1 MKRKLS
7 LIIMMVFLLNIVPST
22 TITKIF
28 KLVKEVN
35 ALTVVNNLTREDI
48 IKNNSLI
55 DLSGA
60 INNIGI
66 NLKEV
71 SGSNDTK
78 FSSTFIVPS
87 TTSIGDVNITI
98 KNLTNNNGVF
108 YDSYIE
114 KNVFSKIAS
123 VEQVAPVTEIRLSQ
137 ESYRIGDYLNV
148 NVSFDRPINSSS
160 VLMDIS
166 GAIEAND
173 IRPGKGGPDS
183 AGFAFYIN
191 EESAN
196 GPINITIKNVKGLD
210 DGMVYGE
217 YTKEN
222 VCYIYSR
229 EDINK
234 DCVIDAL
241 DLALVGLSYN
251 TTIDD
256 NNWNSNAD
264 VNNDYIVDIFDLVLV
279 SKKM

>member
-1 MKRKLS
+1 
-7 LIIMMVFLLNIVPST
+7 MMVFLLNIVPST
-22 TITKIF
+22 TITKIL
-28 KLVKEVN
+28 KLNKEVN
-35 ALTVVNNLTREDI
+35 ALTVVNNLTRDDI
-48 IKNNSLI
+48 SKFYGMIATGSAH
-55 DLSGA
+55 SVM
-60 INNIGI
+60 
-66 NLKEV
+66 LKDDGTV
-71 SGSNDTK
+71 YA
-78 FSSTFIVPS
+78 V
-87 TTSIGDVNITI
+87 GDNTYEQ
-98 KNLTNNNGVF
+98 LNGVF

-123 VEQVAPVTEIRLSQ
+123 VDPVEPIAPVTEIRLSQ

-166 GAIEAND
+166 GAIEANN
-173 IRPGKGGPDS
+173 IRPGKGGPNS

-196 GPINITIKNVKGLD
+196 GSINITIKNVKGLY

-234 DCVIDAL
+234 DGVIDAL

-279 SKKM
+279 SKEL